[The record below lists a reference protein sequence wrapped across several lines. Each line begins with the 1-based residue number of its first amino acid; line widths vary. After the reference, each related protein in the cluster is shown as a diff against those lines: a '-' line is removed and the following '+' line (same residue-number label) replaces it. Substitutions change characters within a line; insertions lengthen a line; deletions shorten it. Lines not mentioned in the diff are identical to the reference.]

1 MAGGSGWQRAG
12 YRAWALL
19 PGVLRRF
26 IVRRLTPSFY
36 VGAICVIERSD
47 GAMLLIRNTY
57 RKAWGFPGGFLKR
70 GESPADAV
78 VRETQEEVGAKVTI
92 EDNPKVVVDPGFR
105 RVDVIF
111 RARPVDDEAASEI
124 TPLSPEILAARWFPP
139 DALPE
144 LQPEAVSALVELGRE
159 QRQRL
164 DPPSATG

>member
-1 MAGGSGWQRAG
+1 MAGGSGWQRFG

-19 PGVLRRF
+19 PGVVRRF

-47 GAMLLIRNTY
+47 GALLLIRNTY

-78 VRETQEEVGAKVTI
+78 LRETQEEVGAKVTV
-92 EDNPKVVVDPGFR
+92 EDNPKVVVDAGFR
-105 RVDVIF
+105 RVDLIF
-111 RARPVDDEAASEI
+111 RARPLDDEAASEV
-124 TPLSPEILAARWFPP
+124 TPRSPEILAARWFAP

-159 QRQRL
+159 RRQRL
-164 DPPSATG
+164 DPPD